1 MPAEKP
7 TRSPRSQPRLRKPP
21 SRSTKTTAG
30 YRKGNETRAHFL
42 AVALKVFSRDGFAGA
57 TTRQIADEAGMSLP
71 ILSYYF
77 GDKAGLYLACAEEIA
92 SSYELAMG
100 PAIAEATL
108 ALQGPMAPAAARDH
122 LTRILD
128 GLVRLVS
135 MCDGEGPAPWTLF
148 VQRELANPGD
158 AYALL
163 YDRVWGPAFETQAS
177 LIARALGQRRVTAEC
192 RVRAMLLLADLS
204 VFEYARPLFTRTF
217 GSGRSLAAQRTII
230 KRLITEEIERLG
242 RSKRLGRP

>member
-1 MPAEKP
+1 MIHAEKP
-7 TRSPRSQPRLRKPP
+7 IRSPRSQPQLQKPP
-21 SRSTKTTAG
+21 SRATKTTTG
-30 YRKGNETRAHFL
+30 YRKGNETRAHLL
-42 AVALKVFSRDGFAGA
+42 AVALKIFSRDGFAGA
-57 TTRQIADEAGMSLP
+57 TTRQIAEEAGTSLP
-71 ILSYYF
+71 TLRYYF

-108 ALQGPMAPAAARDH
+108 ALQSPMVPAAARGH
-122 LTRILD
+122 LSRILD
-128 GLVRLVS
+128 GLVQLVS

-148 VQRELANPGD
+148 VQRELANPGE

-163 YDRVWGPAFETQAS
+163 YARVWGPAFEIQAN
-177 LIARALGQRRVTAEC
+177 LISRALGLRRVTAEC

-204 VFEYARPLFTRTF
+204 VFEYARPLFTSTF
-217 GSGRSLAAQRTII
+217 GSGRSLTAQRAII

-242 RSKRLGRP
+242 AE